1 MSKEVVT
8 ICLLLL
14 VVGLTLP
21 TVGKITVVVG
31 ATCLIA
37 RAAVSL
43 AMGSAA
49 RLAEA

>member
-1 MSKEVVT
+1 MSREVIT

-21 TVGKITVVVG
+21 TIGKITVVVG

-37 RAAVSL
+37 RAALSL
-43 AMGSAA
+43 ANGPAV
-49 RLAEA
+49 RLAEV

>member
-1 MSKEVVT
+1 MSQEIIT

-21 TVGKITVVVG
+21 TIGKLTVAVA

-43 AMGSAA
+43 AKGAAAGSP
-49 RLAEA
+49 EV